1 MCACVRTCPR
11 TWARIPMQRYGLRT
25 DNPGTGGNIYECR
38 VWTDMPPSLM
48 SPSSSPMT
56 MKRETTTT
64 KREKEEKRDDDE
76 KRDKKCYNFF
86 SLFFAVSLSLSFS
99 FLQLSLT
106 YVLTI
111 QFFLSCS
118 SVLWVNEINRELLR
132 FIYRMC
138 SFSTTF
144 AANNIR
150 LFPFP
155 DICKIKKFERN
166 FSPCNHRVFSLEKVA
181 ELYEITT
188 NMIYIYIKINIR

>member
-11 TWARIPMQRYGLRT
+11 TWARIPMQRYGPRT

-64 KREKEEKRDDDE
+64 KREKEEKRDDEE

-99 FLQLSLT
+99 FLQLSLN
-106 YVLTI
+106 YALTI
-111 QFFLSCS
+111 HLFLSCS
-118 SVLWVNEINRELLR
+118 SVLGVNEINRELLR
-132 FIYRMC
+132 FIAWMC
-138 SFSTTF
+138 FHDFRRKQHSLISFSGHLQ
-144 AANNIR
+144 NKKIR
-150 LFPFP
+150 RKLHRAITMFSRW
-155 DICKIKKFERN
+155 KKLQN
-166 FSPCNHRVFSLEKVA
+166 
-181 ELYEITT
+181 YEITT
-188 NMIYIYIKINIR
+188 NTIYIYININIR